1 MKSISL
7 STLAGIFLGF
17 GLFVFSIMANTNTY
31 GIFWSISSLLLVLG
45 GTLAATMISYEG
57 RYVWKAL
64 LTLGQVI
71 VPTQVNHKVLYQE
84 VSQVIAWGKIGARD
98 GLPGLEKEFEKL
110 QGHEDPF
117 LHHCIQ
123 LLMAG
128 YSQDDL
134 RGKLTTAMDS
144 QYERQMVQAGIL
156 NTMANIAP
164 GFGMIGTLVGL
175 MIMLGELDGNTSNIG
190 MGLALAL
197 ITTLYGVILAQL
209 VFKPAARRAEQKE
222 QICRFRN
229 QLMIDAFLLLVNR
242 SNSLQIQDH
251 LNSFLDPAIRFNSAQ
266 HD

>member
-17 GLFVFSIMANTNTY
+17 GLFVFSIIANTNTY
-31 GIFWSISSLLLVLG
+31 GIFWSTSSLLLVLG

-71 VPTQVNHKVLYQE
+71 IPTQVNHKVLYQE
-84 VSQVIAWGKIGARD
+84 VSQVIAWGKVGAKD
-98 GLPGLEKEFEKL
+98 GLPGLEKEFAKL

-134 RGKLTTAMDS
+134 RGKLTTAMDT

-156 NTMANIAP
+156 NTMANIA
-164 GFGMIGTLVGL
+164 
-175 MIMLGELDGNTSNIG
+175 
-190 MGLALAL
+190 
-197 ITTLYGVILAQL
+197 
-209 VFKPAARRAEQKE
+209 
-222 QICRFRN
+222 
-229 QLMIDAFLLLVNR
+229 
-242 SNSLQIQDH
+242 
-251 LNSFLDPAIRFNSAQ
+251 
-266 HD
+266 